1 MRSTVEYQ
9 NGILTIR
16 LIGEVDHA
24 AASAAMNAVEMAVE
38 EYMPRQ
44 CVLDFSDLSFMD
56 SSGIAVILKSERLM
70 RQMGGGTAIQSA
82 NAQVMR
88 VLEIAGLAA
97 MIQDSKKECGKI

>member
-16 LIGEVDHA
+16 LIGELDHA

-70 RQMGGGTAIQSA
+70 RQMGGVTAIQSA